1 MNFGLGTAFSKG
13 PGSTFLKVRVQVQ
26 VGFIKCVLRCF
37 FNLLIS
43 ILSRGGSKAPVG
55 TTIDFFVTTAND
67 SQLRTIV
74 TKSFILDATYFLDT
88 PLITSFPKD
97 LHTLCFIVRTVL
109 YRELAWC
116 QYADQ
121 FSKLHAF
128 RAFAPYVPSCPTRL
142 RALRTF
148 VPYAPSRLTYLR
160 TLRVFA
166 PYVPY
171 SRALPTPL
179 SRALHALFVHV
190 EIVLGWI
197 FSPAKTSKNSK
208 ELFQELLKELLIVLF

>member
-43 ILSRGGSKAPVG
+43 ISSRGGSKTPVG

-88 PLITSFPKD
+88 PLFTSFPKD

-109 YRELAWC
+109 YRELA
-116 QYADQ
+116 
-121 FSKLHAF
+121 
-128 RAFAPYVPSCPTRL
+128 
-142 RALRTF
+142 
-148 VPYAPSRLTYLR
+148 
-160 TLRVFA
+160 
-166 PYVPY
+166 
-171 SRALPTPL
+171 
-179 SRALHALFVHV
+179 
-190 EIVLGWI
+190 
-197 FSPAKTSKNSK
+197 
-208 ELFQELLKELLIVLF
+208 

>member
-1 MNFGLGTAFSKG
+1 MLTS
-13 PGSTFLKVRVQVQ
+13 
-26 VGFIKCVLRCF
+26 
-37 FNLLIS
+37 LLNYMPS
-43 ILSRGGSKAPVG
+43 APSRL
-55 TTIDFFVTTAND
+55 T
-67 SQLRTIV
+67 
-74 TKSFILDATYFLDT
+74 
-88 PLITSFPKD
+88 
-97 LHTLCFIVRTVL
+97 C
-109 YRELAWC
+109 
-116 QYADQ
+116 
-121 FSKLHAF
+121 
-128 RAFAPYVPSCPTRL
+128 L

-171 SRALPTPL
+171 SRTLPTRL
-179 SRALHALFVHV
+179 SRALRALFVHV